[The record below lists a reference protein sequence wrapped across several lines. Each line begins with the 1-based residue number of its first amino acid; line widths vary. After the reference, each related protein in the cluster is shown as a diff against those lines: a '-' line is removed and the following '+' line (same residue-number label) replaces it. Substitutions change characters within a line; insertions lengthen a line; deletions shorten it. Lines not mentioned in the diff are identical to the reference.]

1 MHKGGCERVS
11 ARNKTGRSYTENFKT
26 EEGTEVR
33 QATLN
38 CKEPSEEGMHTLLES
53 DCAYQLQHL
62 RHSKGVLSVDQIH
75 VSLRC
80 AHARNKTLIFGLP
93 SVSVYPLSGTL
104 SVWLCFSGSVKT
116 VLETWEEFMGN
127 FPIAFN

>member
-1 MHKGGCERVS
+1 M
-11 ARNKTGRSYTENFKT
+11 N
-26 EEGTEVR
+26 
-33 QATLN
+33 
-38 CKEPSEEGMHTLLES
+38 TLLES
-53 DCAYQLQHL
+53 DCAYQLQDI
-62 RHSKGVLSVDQIH
+62 RYSKGVLSVGQIH

-93 SVSVYPLSGTL
+93 SVPVYPLSGTR

-127 FPIAFN
+127 FPMAFNEL